1 MAAEAI
7 CDGCGKREAMWQDAL
22 GKWHKPAHWY
32 QGNTPLGWKIVCG
45 TGCAERICD
54 QAMKTPTFT
63 LNAETDAAWP
73 ISGCGGEAIPPF
85 PAVPEPRA

>member
-32 QGNTPLGWKIVCG
+32 QGNTPLGWKM
-45 TGCAERICD
+45 GCSRECA
-54 QAMKTPTFT
+54 AKVGSASLKTPQLT
-63 LNAETDAAWP
+63 LNVETGNVCP
-73 ISGCGGEAIPPF
+73 ISG
-85 PAVPEPRA
+85 V